1 MNKVNP
7 KLSLTLLT
15 LTAGLMLAGCVNQ
28 DMGDLTRYA
37 NEVKSRPPGTIEPL
51 PEIKQVETFT
61 YIPGDRR
68 SPFRPY
74 SQQQI
79 GQDVVEANGIAPDR
93 NRRKEE
99 LEGFELD
106 SLRMVGSLEQD
117 ASIWALVKTKDN
129 TIYRIKAGNYMGL
142 NHGQITRI
150 TENSIDLTEIIP
162 DGPEGHYRER
172 QASVAMN
179 Q

>member
-1 MNKVNP
+1 MNKINL
-7 KLSLTLLT
+7 KLSLTLLA
-15 LTAGLMLAGCVNQ
+15 LSASLMLAGCVNQ
-28 DMGDLTRYA
+28 DMGDLNRYA
-37 NEVKSRPPGTIEPL
+37 NEVKSRQAGTIEPL

-68 SPFRPY
+68 SPFRP
-74 SQQQI
+74 SSEQQI
-79 GQDVVEANGIAPDR
+79 GQEVVAANGIAPEQ

-117 ASIWALVKTKDN
+117 ALIWALVQTKDS
-129 TIYRIKAGNYMGL
+129 TIYRVKAGNYMGL
-142 NHGQITRI
+142 NHGQINRI